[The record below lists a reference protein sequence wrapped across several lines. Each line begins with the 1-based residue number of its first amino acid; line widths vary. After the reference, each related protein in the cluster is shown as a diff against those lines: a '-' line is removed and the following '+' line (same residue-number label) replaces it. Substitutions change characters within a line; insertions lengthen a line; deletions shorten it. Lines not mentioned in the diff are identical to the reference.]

1 MTRTPPPDPLPPN
14 RNIGITLIVVTSI
27 LTGFMLLTTG
37 LRIYTRFSLNAQGL
51 DDYCII
57 IVSVLALARMAIQV
71 VQVAVYHNGRHR
83 WYISESDYIKNNML
97 GWYAQILLF
106 ASVCFL
112 KSSILFLIIRLRDE
126 PKVRRTLYAVVIGLF
141 ATNFGSIFIL
151 VAECS
156 PPSVYWTQKG
166 GKCWD
171 TRIRIYAI
179 YLTIA
184 YSVATDILC
193 SLLPL
198 YVVWG
203 VGIKMHTKI
212 AVCGLMSLGLL
223 ATAFGVARAASL
235 GLVTVDLSWDYAISA
250 IWSNLELFLG
260 IIAANVA
267 ISHSIYTFFR
277 QDKSAASVSGY
288 SSANIRLGYLKHDE
302 LRNNTTSNSTLAI
315 IRRPSVSKSEGSEAP
330 LTATPYTVAS
340 SSALDKLDKFA

>member
-27 LTGFMLLTTG
+27 LTGFMLLTTS

-83 WYISESDYIKNNML
+83 WYISESDYINNNML
-97 GWYAQILLF
+97 GW
-106 ASVCFL
+106 
-112 KSSILFLIIRLRDE
+112 DE

-235 GLVTVDLSWDYAISA
+235 GLVTIDLSWDYAISA

-330 LTATPYTVAS
+330 LTAMPYTVAS

>member
-1 MTRTPPPDPLPPN
+1 
-14 RNIGITLIVVTSI
+14 
-27 LTGFMLLTTG
+27 
-37 LRIYTRFSLNAQGL
+37 
-51 DDYCII
+51 

-71 VQVAVYHNGRHR
+71 VQVAIYHNGRHR
-83 WYISESDYIKNNML
+83 WYISESDYINNNML

-179 YLTIA
+179 YLTIGK
-184 YSVATDILC
+184 VEVDFVILVEAANIL
-193 SLLPL
+193 S
-198 YVVWG
+198 
-203 VGIKMHTKI
+203 
-212 AVCGLMSLGLL
+212 
-223 ATAFGVARAASL
+223 FGVARAASL
-235 GLVTVDLSWDYAISA
+235 GLVTIDLSWDYAISA

-267 ISHSIYTFFR
+267 ISRSIYAF
-277 QDKSAASVSGY
+277 
-288 SSANIRLGYLKHDE
+288 
-302 LRNNTTSNSTLAI
+302 
-315 IRRPSVSKSEGSEAP
+315 
-330 LTATPYTVAS
+330 
-340 SSALDKLDKFA
+340 

>member
-1 MTRTPPPDPLPPN
+1 MTIKALYLFICLISAATIRSVIMTSTPPPDPLPPN
-14 RNIGITLIVVTSI
+14 RNIGTILIVVTSI
-27 LTGFMLLTTG
+27 LTGFMLLTTV
-37 LRIYTRFSLNAQGL
+37 LRIYTRFSLDAQGL

-71 VQVAVYHNGRHR
+71 VQVAVYNNGRHR
-83 WYISESDYIKNNML
+83 WYISESDYINNNML

-179 YLTIA
+179 YLTIGK
-184 YSVATDILC
+184 VE
-193 SLLPL
+193 
-198 YVVWG
+198 VHFV
-203 VGIKMHTKI
+203 
-212 AVCGLMSLGLL
+212 
-223 ATAFGVARAASL
+223 R
-235 GLVTVDLSWDYAISA
+235 LV
-250 IWSNLELFLG
+250 E
-260 IIAANVA
+260 AAN
-267 ISHSIYTFFR
+267 ILS
-277 QDKSAASVSGY
+277 
-288 SSANIRLGYLKHDE
+288 
-302 LRNNTTSNSTLAI
+302 TSQ
-315 IRRPSVSKSEGSEAP
+315 
-330 LTATPYTVAS
+330 
-340 SSALDKLDKFA
+340 